1 MEHKHSGLQPNQE
14 QVNRMCHF
22 TEIAYLNAIIVCI
35 YRERKRVCVC
45 VDHLKRC
52 KTSFVLWLFFG
63 FVGSRG
69 MECASDVSI
78 QRRRICCTVIWIGDA
93 QSTYLLN
100 LSHFRQWRPAKPR
113 TGMSFPV
120 ASGPSSE
127 LLYQQVQY
135 TVRFS
140 QSKLLP
146 ISSDG
151 TVAFLQGRRFLL
163 QWFSCPVI
171 QPSPVRF
178 LRDCLCT

>member
-1 MEHKHSGLQPNQE
+1 
-14 QVNRMCHF
+14 MCVWTIWKDVKLLTCTWF
-22 TEIAYLNAIIVCI
+22 FAWGSNLSLVFYLNSTKVSN
-35 YRERKRVCVC
+35 
-45 VDHLKRC
+45 LN
-52 KTSFVLWLFFG
+52 F
-63 FVGSRG
+63 SRG

-151 TVAFLQGRRFLL
+151 TVAFCKDKERFLL
-163 QWFSCPVI
+163 LRFSWPVI
-171 QPSPVRF
+171 RF
-178 LRDCLCT
+178 LLSDF